1 MAAWI
6 PEGLKK
12 EIVKS
17 IERDERGMKKRKV
30 LRVWVDRVGG
40 YFFPNI
46 LAPTSHYAKCMVF
59 TVII

>member
-46 LAPTSHYAKCMVF
+46 LAPTSH
-59 TVII
+59 